1 MNEKKAKLIYKHNN
15 FEIVEEGDY
24 VLCAISGKKIM
35 LKNLQYWN
43 VDNQEAY
50 YSAVEANEK
59 LKNLKND

>member
-1 MNEKKAKLIYKHNN
+1 
-15 FEIVEEGDY
+15 
-24 VLCAISGKKIM
+24 M

-59 LKNLKND
+59 LKNSKMIRPSICYVSISNWMGFS